1 MGRRSRNALPEL
13 IDLDEERVV
22 VAKIKEGDRQ
32 AYATLHGWYA
42 DRIYRFVIWPRLPIQ
57 ELAEDCLRETM
68 KTALEKI
75 DQFKTHDRSVF
86 FWLRRI
92 AIHKATDT
100 HRRAQ
105 RDQRLKERLG
115 EHLPLHPASAPDAP
129 DRRRD
134 LADLEREV
142 GTTLGRINARY
153 AQALRMRLLEERSRE
168 ECAEALDV
176 SVATFDVLFH
186 RAAKAFRKG
195 YPP

>member
-1 MGRRSRNALPEL
+1 M
-13 IDLDEERVV
+13 I
-22 VAKIKEGDRQ
+22 AKLKSGDRE
-32 AYATLHGWYA
+32 AYTTLHEWYA
-42 DRIYRFVIWPRLPIQ
+42 DRIYRFVIWPRLPIR
-57 ELAEDCLRETM
+57 ELAEDCLRDTM

-75 DQFKTHDRSVF
+75 EQFKTHDRSVF

-92 AIHKATDT
+92 AIHKATDA

-105 RDQRLKERLG
+105 RDHQLKERLG
-115 EHLPLHPASAPDAP
+115 AHLPLHPAAAPAAP

-142 GTTLGRINARY
+142 GTTLSRLNPRY
-153 AQALRMRLLEERSRE
+153 ATALRMRLLEERSRE
-168 ECAEALDV
+168 ECAAALDV

>member
-1 MGRRSRNALPEL
+1 MGRRARNALPDL
-13 IDLDEERVV
+13 IDLDEERAV
-22 VAKIKEGDRQ
+22 IKRLKAGDRQ

-42 DRIYRFVIWPRLPIQ
+42 ERIYRFVIWPRLPVH
-57 ELAEDCLRETM
+57 ELAEDCLRDTM

-75 DQFKTHDRSVF
+75 AQFKTHDRSVF

-92 AIHKATDT
+92 AIHKATDA
-100 HRRAQ
+100 HRNAQ
-105 RDQRLKERLG
+105 RDQRLKQRLG
-115 EHLPLHPASAPDAP
+115 EHLPLHPGTTPDAP

-134 LADLEREV
+134 LIDLEREV
-142 GTTLGRINARY
+142 GTTLSRLNPRY

-168 ECAEALDV
+168 ACAEALDV

>member
-1 MGRRSRNALPEL
+1 MGRRSRTALPAL
-13 IDLDEERVV
+13 IDLDEEKQVI
-22 VAKIKEGDRQ
+22 AKLQNGDLE

-42 DRIYRFVIWPRLPIQ
+42 DRIYRFVIWPRLPVQ

-75 DQFKTHDRSVF
+75 DQFKTHERSVF

-92 AIHKATDT
+92 AIHKATDI

-105 RDQRLKERLG
+105 RDQKLKERLG
-115 EHLPLHPASAPDAP
+115 AHLPLHPAAAPDAP

-142 GTTLGRINARY
+142 GTTLGRINPRY
-153 AQALRMRLLEERSRE
+153 AQALRMRLLEERTRE
-168 ECAEALDV
+168 ACAEALDV

>member
-1 MGRRSRNALPEL
+1 M
-13 IDLDEERVV
+13 I
-22 VAKIKEGDRQ
+22 AKLKQGDRQ
-32 AYATLHGWYA
+32 AYATLHTWYA

-57 ELAEDCLRETM
+57 ELAEDCLRDTM
-68 KTALEKI
+68 KTAIEKI
-75 DQFKTHDRSVF
+75 EQFKAHDRSVF

-92 AIHKATDT
+92 AIHKTMDV

-115 EHLPLHPASAPDAP
+115 EHLPLHPNATPDAP

-134 LADLEREV
+134 LADLERDV
-142 GTTLGRINARY
+142 GTTLGRINPRY
-153 AQALRMRLLEERSRE
+153 AQALRMRLLEDRSRE
-168 ECAEALDV
+168 ECAKAIGV